1 MSKAHKIEHNKDKVT
16 AARAQFRRIK
26 AVPCTVD
33 RLECKDD
40 LVVNHLRNKG
50 LSVDRESYALFAYLK
65 DYSELSWEEKQDCKR
80 AAYLASIQ

>member
-1 MSKAHKIEHNKDKVT
+1 MAEHKIEHNKDKVT

-40 LVVNHLRNKG
+40 VVVNHLRKNK
-50 LSVDRESYALFAYLK
+50 LPVDKESYALFAYWK
-65 DYSELSWEEKQDCKR
+65 SYDELSWEEKQDCKR
-80 AAYLASIQ
+80 AAYLASMQ